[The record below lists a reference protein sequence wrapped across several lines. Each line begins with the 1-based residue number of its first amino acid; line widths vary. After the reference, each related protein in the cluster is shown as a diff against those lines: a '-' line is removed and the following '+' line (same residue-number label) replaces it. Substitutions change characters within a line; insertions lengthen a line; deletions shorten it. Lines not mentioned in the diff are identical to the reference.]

1 MAADSNPTKEILIR
15 EDKVEGGLVRVY
27 SEIDEMDEQERLVGE
42 PRIVF
47 VDSETA
53 EEVPTKPL
61 SVDIEPLRKR
71 QDLWLL
77 EKPSPPQTQGTLAAT
92 RLEGDLA
99 SKRPINSEWAFYPK
113 AWLTENNWKFYV
125 DQLVEHL
132 EHWKRENGPHDLET
146 AQTLEALKEEQKA
159 WKTKGKPKEN
169 LPPAERSSPHH
180 LIIWSCY
187 TQMRE
192 KLKNQPSA
200 RQVWYELLN
209 NHEVYDPSKTIE
221 EVTEEQIEWYDTK
234 GNKQRLK
241 RSSLDAALSRMRSHP
256 PTL

>member
-1 MAADSNPTKEILIR
+1 MAADPKPTKEILVR
-15 EDKVEGGLVRVY
+15 EDKVPGGTVRVY
-27 SEIDEMDEQERLVGE
+27 SGIDEQERLVGE

-61 SVDIEPLRKR
+61 SVDIEPLRKL

-77 EKPSPPQTQGTLAAT
+77 EKPSPTITQGNLPAT
-92 RLEGDLA
+92 RLERDLA

-132 EHWKRENGPHDLET
+132 EHWKRENDPHDIET
-146 AQTLEALKEEQKA
+146 AKTLDALKEQQKA
-159 WKTKGKPKEN
+159 WVAKGKPKEN

-180 LIIWSCY
+180 LIIWDCY
-187 TQMRE
+187 IQLRE
-192 KLKNQPSA
+192 KLQNQPSA
-200 RQVWYELLN
+200 RQVWDELFN
-209 NHEVYDPSKTIE
+209 NFKVYDPNQKTIE
-221 EVTEEQIEWYDTK
+221 DVTEEEIEWYDTK
-234 GNKQRLK
+234 GNKRIFK
-241 RSSLDAALSRMRSHP
+241 RSSLPPLLSRMRAHP